1 VTPERLREIERLF
14 HEARERTPAERDA
27 FLARACPDD
36 LALRREVESL
46 LAQAPAGMIDT
57 PVGALVA
64 GLVAP
69 ASVPLTGRRLGIFDV
84 QGLLGVGGMGEVY
97 RARDTRLGREV
108 AIKILPPAF
117 KNDPDRLAR
126 FEREARLLAS
136 LNHPHIGA
144 IYGVEGADDLTALV
158 MELVEGED
166 LAQRLARGAM
176 PLDEA
181 LPIAKQIAEALE
193 GAHEQGIIHR
203 DLKPANVKVRAD
215 GTVKVLDFGL
225 AKAMEPTGTR
235 SPSFSMSPMITT
247 PPMTQA
253 GMILGTAAYMSPEQ
267 ARGATVDKRADLWAF
282 GVVLWEM
289 LTGTGLFQGATVSD
303 RLAAVLRAEPDWTT
317 LPASTPAP
325 IRRLLRRCVEKD
337 RKRRLESAADAR
349 LEIEDALTAPSTSDG
364 AGAQPGPAPH
374 SAWSRAL
381 PWGVA
386 VTALTG
392 LMGVLVLWGP
402 WPAVAPP
409 RVTRTT
415 ITTSGL
421 AALTINGFDRDLAL
435 SPDGTHI
442 VYVGNRGTQLFVR
455 ALDALE
461 PVGIA
466 SGQLRGPFVSPDGR
480 WVGFVDNNVSGNTLR
495 KVAITGGPPITIASL
510 DSILRGATW
519 APDDTIIFATDS
531 ATGLLRMS
539 AGGGTPEVLTR
550 PDRAQG
556 EADHVWPE
564 ILPGSRAVVFT
575 IMAQSGGLDA
585 AQVAVR
591 DLRTGMQKV
600 LVRGGSH
607 PHYVGSRPGSPK
619 RAELEGGHLV
629 YVAAGTLRAIPFDP
643 ARLETHGTAVPVLT
657 RLVTTG
663 DGVGDFAAASDGTL
677 VYVDAPGSLPAN
689 ARTLVWVDRTGKEEP
704 IAAPPRVYAQPR
716 LSPDGSRL
724 ALYGIGQENDLWI
737 WDLRRATLTRLTL
750 DPGQDWFHVW
760 TPDGQRII
768 FSSNR
773 GGQLNLWW
781 QAADGTGAAERLTT
795 SSNNQFATGIT
806 PDGTAVVFD
815 EQTPTMR
822 RDLLQ
827 LALDGTRRVTPLL
840 QTEFDERNGSVS
852 PDGRWLAYESNSS
865 GSVEIYVRPFP
876 NVGGGQWLVSR
887 AGGKTPLWARSGKE
901 LFYVAA
907 DGALLRVPVEASG
920 RTWNTGTPTK
930 LLEGRYLT
938 EVSAGVRMYDVSP
951 DGQRFL
957 MIKALGTDA
966 SAAPPALIVVQHWDE
981 ELKRLV
987 PTK

>member
-1 VTPERLREIERLF
+1 
-14 HEARERTPAERDA
+14 
-27 FLARACPDD
+27 
-36 LALRREVESL
+36 LALSPGTRIGVYEVT
-46 LAQAPAGMIDT
+46 AQIGE
-57 PVGALVA
+57 
-64 GLVAP
+64 
-69 ASVPLTGRRLGIFDV
+69 
-84 QGLLGVGGMGEVY
+84 GGMGQVY
-97 RARDTRLGREV
+97 RATDTKLKRQV
-108 AIKILPPAF
+108 AIKILPPSVAA
-117 KNDPDRLAR
+117 DPGRLAR
-126 FEREARLLAS
+126 FQREAEVLAS
-136 LNHPHIGA
+136 LNHPNIAGIHGLEDA
-144 IYGVEGADDLTALV
+144 GGVKALV

-166 LAQRLARGAM
+166 LSQRIARGAI

-193 GAHEQGIIHR
+193 AAHEHGIIHR
-203 DLKPANVKVRAD
+203 DLKPANIKVRAD

-225 AKAMEPTGTR
+225 AKAMEPTGTISAR
-235 SPSFSMSPMITT
+235 ASMSPTITT
-247 PPMTQA
+247 PAMTQA

-267 ARGATVDKRADLWAF
+267 ARGTTVDKRADLWAF
-282 GVVLWEM
+282 GVVLWEV
-289 LTGTGLFQGATVSD
+289 LTGTRFFECATVSD
-303 RLAAVLRAEPDWTT
+303 TLAAVLSVEPDWTT
-317 LPASTPAP
+317 LPANTPAP

-349 LEIEDALTAPSTSDG
+349 LEIEDALTAPSTADG
-364 AGAQPGPAPH
+364 AGAHPGSGPR
-374 SAWSRAL
+374 SAWSWAL

-392 LMGVLVLWGP
+392 LVGVLVLWGP
-402 WPAVAPP
+402 WHAGPPP

-435 SPDGTHI
+435 TPDGTHV

-480 WVGFVDNNVSGNTLR
+480 WVGFVNNNVSGNTLR
-495 KVAITGGPPITIASL
+495 KVATTGGPPITIASL
-510 DSILRGATW
+510 DSTLRGATW

-539 AGGGTPEVLTR
+539 AGGGTPEVLTW
-550 PDRAQG
+550 PDRAKG

-564 ILPGSRAVVFT
+564 LLPGSRAVVFT
-575 IMAQSGGLDA
+575 IMAQTGGLDA

-591 DLRTGMQKV
+591 DLRTGMQKI

-607 PHYVGSRPGSPK
+607 PHYVGSRPGSTK
-619 RAELEGGHLV
+619 RAEREGGHLV
-629 YVAAGTLRAIPFDP
+629 YVAAGTLRAIPFDLT
-643 ARLETHGTAVPVLT
+643 RLETHGTAVPVLA

-663 DGVGDFAAASDGTL
+663 DGVGDFAVATDGTL
-677 VYVDAPGSLPAN
+677 VYVDGPASLAAN
-689 ARTLVWVDRTGKEEP
+689 ARTLLWVDRTGKEEP
-704 IAAPPRVYAQPR
+704 IAAPPRTYAQPR
-716 LSPDGSRL
+716 LSPDGTRA
-724 ALYGIGQENDLWI
+724 ALLSIGQEYDLWI

-750 DPGQDWFHVW
+750 DPGQDWFHLW
-760 TPDGQRII
+760 THDGRRIV

-773 GGQLNLWW
+773 GGPLNLWW
-781 QAADGTGAAERLTT
+781 QAADGTGTAEQLTM
-795 SSNNQFATGIT
+795 SSNNQFATGII

-822 RDLLQ
+822 RDMLQ

-840 QTEFDERNGSVS
+840 QTNFDERNGIVS
-852 PDGRWLAYESNSS
+852 PDGRWLAYESDSS

-876 NVGGGQWLVSR
+876 NVGGSQWLVSS

-907 DGALLRVPVEASG
+907 DGVLMRVPVEANG
-920 RTWNTGTPTK
+920 ATWNAGTPAK

-938 EVSAGVRMYDVSP
+938 EVNSGVRMYDVSP

-966 SAAPPALIVVQHWDE
+966 SAAPPVLVVVQHWDE

-987 PTK
+987 PAK